1 MKTSNTIRATQRH
14 HRAATLLALLL
25 GSGMAFAQT
34 HDHAHGAPA
43 APAAMPA
50 ASTATAPM
58 APAASGLPWA
68 EAEVRRV
75 DAAAGKISLK
85 HGDIKNLDMPPMSM
99 VFQLQDKALLGNIK
113 AGDRVRF
120 TADKVNGNYT
130 VLEIQPVP

>member
-1 MKTSNTIRATQRH
+1 MKTSNTTRATWRNHQ
-14 HRAATLLALLL
+14 AATLLALLL
-25 GSGMAFAQT
+25 GSGIAFAQT
-34 HDHAHGAPA
+34 HDHAPGAPA
-43 APAAMPA
+43 ATPTAAA
-50 ASTATAPM
+50 ATAPV
-58 APAASGLPWA
+58 APAASSLPWA

-99 VFQLQDKALLGNIK
+99 VFQLQDKTLLGNIK

-120 TADKVNGNYT
+120 TADKVNGSYT